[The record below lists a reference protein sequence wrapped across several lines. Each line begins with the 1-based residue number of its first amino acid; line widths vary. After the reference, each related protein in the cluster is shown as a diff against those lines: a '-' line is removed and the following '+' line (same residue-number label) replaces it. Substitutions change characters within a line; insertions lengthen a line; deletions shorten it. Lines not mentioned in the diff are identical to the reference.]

1 MSDSPRRYTT
11 RHRLPVRVMHW
22 LNALCILVLFMSG
35 LSIFNAHPALYWGE
49 DSHFDTPLLSM
60 TGKPGADGQLRG
72 ETQIGPWRFDT
83 TGVLGVSPMMSGEPG
98 KRGFPSWATIPGPK
112 SLAAGRRWHF
122 FFAWLFVLNGLAYLA
137 WSWRSR
143 HLRDDLAPTKAEWR
157 GIGASIREHL
167 RFKHPTGEAALRYN
181 ILQKLAYLAVILILG
196 PGVLLM
202 GLAMSP
208 HMDSV
213 LGWMLDLVGGRQS
226 ARTWHFVAAFAFLA
240 FAAIHLFM
248 VLVTGPVNQVRAMIT
263 GRYVIH
269 APPAAGAATRDGE
282 STDARH

>member
-1 MSDSPRRYTT
+1 MTDARARLTY

-22 LNALCILVLFMSG
+22 LNALCIVILFMSG

-49 DSHFDTPLLSM
+49 DSHFDTPLLSL
-60 TGKPGADGQLRG
+60 TGKAGPDGRLRG
-72 ETQIGPWRFDT
+72 ETQVGPWRFDT

-143 HLRDDLAPTKAEWR
+143 HLRDDLAPTTAEWR

-263 GRYVIH
+263 GRYMIH
-269 APPAAGAATRDGE
+269 APPAAGAATHDGE
-282 STDARH
+282 NTDARH

>member
-1 MSDSPRRYTT
+1 MSDTPRRYTN

-49 DSHFDTPLLSM
+49 DSHFDTPLLSL
-60 TGKPGADGQLRG
+60 TGKAGPDGRLRG
-72 ETQIGPWRFDT
+72 ETQVGPWRFDT
-83 TGVLGVSPMMSGEPG
+83 TGVLGVSAMMSGEPG

-269 APPAAGAATRDGE
+269 APPAAGAATHDGE
-282 STDARH
+282 NNEARH

>member
-1 MSDSPRRYTT
+1 
-11 RHRLPVRVMHW
+11 
-22 LNALCILVLFMSG
+22 
-35 LSIFNAHPALYWGE
+35 
-49 DSHFDTPLLSM
+49 
-60 TGKPGADGQLRG
+60 
-72 ETQIGPWRFDT
+72 
-83 TGVLGVSPMMSGEPG
+83 MMSGEPG

-143 HLRDDLAPTKAEWR
+143 HLRDDLAPTTAEWR

-269 APPAAGAATRDGE
+269 APPAADAATHDGE
-282 STDARH
+282 NTDARH

>member
-1 MSDSPRRYTT
+1 MTDARARLTY

-22 LNALCILVLFMSG
+22 LNALCIVILFMSG

-157 GIGASIREHL
+157 GIGPSIREHL

-269 APPAAGAATRDGE
+269 APPAAGAATHDGE
-282 STDARH
+282 NTDARH